1 MIRLG
6 AVVVFLFVIVAAYEV
21 YVGNWLSFR

>member
-1 MIRLG
+1 MIRFG
-6 AVVVFLFVIVAAYEV
+6 AAIVFLFVIVAAYEV